1 VIVPREKLDTVLAFY
16 RDKLGCKEMWRYEP
30 TPGDLRLIK
39 LWVPGKRR
47 DIIELMI
54 HSGALTPARIGSM
67 HHINF
72 EVPDIHAAHRF
83 VLAHGAALP
92 AGFHP
97 VVNAEDIWA
106 FNLIDPDGSRIEV
119 QDLTK
124 IPMATVAEET
134 FHGRRAWVLGN
145 GAIRVS
151 VLAGGGHLAEIRLL
165 SDDPKKS
172 VNPMRVPHYPTIEPF
187 EYDLAR
193 HGSIYGVSSH
203 SPLSNGYMGHLLCF
217 PSYARHRT
225 RKCARGW
232 AITEKRPSSNGRRS
246 RWKRTSMA

>member
-1 VIVPREKLDTVLAFY
+1 
-16 RDKLGCKEMWRYEP
+16 MWRYEP